1 MTPLNSIYGV
11 DSDFFKKEDSD
22 FTKFQ
27 RLTNSGCAS
36 WACCLKSGSHF
47 LFMKFQCTLTDSQ
60 KLFPSNRVLYWIM
73 GMKKNMYYHK
83 SIRFCNEAMGR
94 SSSKSQ
100 RRSLQHLVYPP
111 VKFGNKLIAKAGRFR
126 RHSVKFQEFPGMEIS
141 VPVDKMFQLPWVQL
155 EFLM

>member
-1 MTPLNSIYGV
+1 MVVLLGRVVWKVVPIFCLWSSSALWQIHWSYFLQIQFCIG
-11 DSDFFKKEDSD
+11 
-22 FTKFQ
+22 
-27 RLTNSGCAS
+27 S
-36 WACCLKSGSHF
+36 WA
-47 LFMKFQCTLTDSQ
+47 
-60 KLFPSNRVLYWIM
+60 W
-73 GMKKNMYYHK
+73 KKKMYYHK
-83 SIRFCNEAMGR
+83 SIRLCNEAMGR

-126 RHSVKFQEFPGMEIS
+126 RHSVKFQEFLGMEIS